1 MGTDINLT
9 FAGFGTFKNCSLF
22 FSCMSEKM
30 QNSFLQIMSKT
41 KDLHY
46 LWSHGLMTIYHHFTS
61 ILFLVLTFSDVQYKI
76 NGEHD

>member
-9 FAGFGTFKNCSLF
+9 FAVFGTIKELLPF

-41 KDLHY
+41 KD
-46 LWSHGLMTIYHHFTS
+46 
-61 ILFLVLTFSDVQYKI
+61 
-76 NGEHD
+76 